1 MKVWELF
8 INCLQNTHINWENA
22 IVTLLAAFFGAW
34 FAYRFNLRQQR
45 KWDKERKIEEEKIKQ
60 EEQLLQLNYLQTYL
74 HSYLEEFYDIYQ
86 KLNYKQQLYK
96 SLIKKNYQAT
106 KEDLD
111 NIYIAFI
118 DFSSQFRD
126 NWEKLSFI
134 YNNSEFISSLA
145 RVETAIHRFVFS
157 HDKEIEQ
164 FGADVKN
171 LRQQLEKIP
180 TKKFILL
187 RDFIDKQKY
196 NNGEEIYR
204 LQQAVVCL
212 DTMLNVFEKY
222 VISHNL
228 KLDKLSYSSKIRKFV
243 NQAQREVNQYEA

>member
-8 INCLQNTHINWENA
+8 INWLQNMHINWENA
-22 IVTLLAAFFGAW
+22 VVTLLAAFFGAW

-45 KWDKERKIEEEKIKQ
+45 KWDKERKEEEDKKQ
-60 EEQLLQLNYLQTYL
+60 KEMQILQLNYLQTYL
-74 HSYLEEFYDIYQ
+74 YSYLEEFYDIYQ
-86 KLNYKQQLYK
+86 KLDFKQQLYK
-96 SLIKKNYQAT
+96 SMIKKNYQIT
-106 KEDLD
+106 KSEFDD
-111 NIYIAFI
+111 MCVVFI

-157 HDKEIEQ
+157 HDKGIGQ

-196 NNGEEIYR
+196 NNGEEIFR
-204 LQQAVVCL
+204 LQQAVGAIGK
-212 DTMLNVFEKY
+212 MLKVFETY
-222 VISHNL
+222 VTSHNL
-228 KLDKLSYSSKIRKFV
+228 KLNKLSYSFKIKKFV